1 MAFQKF
7 NDYIINT
14 ILKSD
19 NSIPKEKNNYANQN
33 IIFQQKFG
41 KAKVKALRLRAQVVE
56 VCLV

>member
-33 IIFQQKFG
+33 II
-41 KAKVKALRLRAQVVE
+41 
-56 VCLV
+56 